1 MNVNRWINFLL
12 SVILSTVDWLQST
25 TLLSIPLLYI
35 LLAISIMGV
44 IIRALIYRA

>member
-12 SVILSTVDWLQST
+12 SVILSAVDWLQST